1 MFLSDCHLSVS
12 YKMVLTCMP
21 AFQVTLSGEHQEEL
35 VFTAVV
41 HLDFQTS
48 VHVMFQL

>member
-41 HLDFQTS
+41 HFDFQTS